1 MAFSLPQPL
10 AIEDYL
16 EGEQS
21 SFERHE
27 YLAGHVY
34 AMTGGSQNHNRVTV
48 NLTLLMGPYLRGSGC
63 QLFASEMKVFIADL
77 ETFYYPDLAV
87 TCQAETASDYYIEHP
102 CLIIEVLSPSTER
115 QDRAEKRFNYRQLAS
130 LQEFVLVDPRTPW
143 VQIDQRQSPSWE
155 TEQLTEPGTL
165 RLQSLGLDLPLAEI
179 YEGVS
184 YEFSLGMQ

>member
-1 MAFSLPQPL
+1 
-10 AIEDYL
+10 
-16 EGEQS
+16 
-21 SFERHE
+21 
-27 YLAGHVY
+27 
-34 AMTGGSQNHNRVTV
+34 
-48 NLTLLMGPYLRGSGC
+48 
-63 QLFASEMKVFIADL
+63 
-77 ETFYYPDLAV
+77 V

-115 QDRAEKRFNYRQLAS
+115 QDRAEKRFNDRQLAS